1 MPSFYQILEWLG
13 AAIGFIYLYYQ
24 YKANPKLWIFGGIMS
39 IIYIT
44 VYLHAKV
51 FFWAGINMYYLCI
64 QMYSIYN
71 WKKINQQDDPS
82 AGILHFPASK
92 WIYLL
97 IFTAALSVILSVIA
111 IKFTDSPIPI
121 PEGISTAMSFVA
133 MYLLAKK
140 YMEHWLIWIVVDVF
154 YTIYNAVLG
163 LYGTTLLYVAYTV
176 VAVLGYFKWRQM
188 HNEGKG
194 ESKK

>member
-1 MPSFYQILEWLG
+1 MLNFYQILEWLG

-51 FFWAGINMYYLCI
+51 YFWAAINVYYLCI
-64 QMYSIYN
+64 QLYSTYN
-71 WKKINQQDDPS
+71 WEKLNQKEDS
-82 AGILHFPASK
+82 SSGISHFPVQKRAF
-92 WIYLL
+92 LL
-97 IFTAALSVILSVIA
+97 LFTATLSVVLSIIA

-140 YMEHWLIWIVVDVF
+140 YMEHWLIWILVDVF
-154 YTIYNAVLG
+154 YTFYNAVLG

-176 VAVLGYFKWRQM
+176 VAVMGYFKWRKLYKNQ
-188 HNEGKG
+188 
-194 ESKK
+194 